1 MAALPR
7 TAVAPCQHLDRL
19 PRGTDRDIGG
29 GYATAMAAAG
39 ATACSPLVVGVATA
53 VIAVQVAAAGDT
65 VPVAFRVMA
74 PIGLAIGTL
83 QTAVTVAVGGPPAR
97 CAGRGAVRADPGM
110 TRRHIRCHTPSFRL
124 ATPDAPNGT
133 LIAGKYK
140 WRRRW

>member
-39 ATACSPLVVGVATA
+39 ATACSPLVVDVATA
-53 VIAVQVAAAGDT
+53 VIGVQVAAAGDT
-65 VPVAFRVMA
+65 VPMAFRVMA

-83 QTAVTVAVGGPPAR
+83 QTAVTVAVGGRSVCWPGR
-97 CAGRGAVRADPGM
+97 CTSGPGNDSASHPLPYPVVSTGDSRRAERYPHCGEVQM
-110 TRRHIRCHTPSFRL
+110 
-124 ATPDAPNGT
+124 AA
-133 LIAGKYK
+133 
-140 WRRRW
+140 